1 MANRWNAA
9 LGLVGMLFVAV
20 AHAEPMQIAAVSN
33 ASHIDALCHSWTE
46 TPCLLRVGGN
56 LRHQETGRPLVGKR
70 LRFVAGGDTIC
81 SATTD
86 LSGRASCVGVVRSG
100 RTVAESGYRIL
111 FEGDGPFLAN
121 SAEGT
126 TIVKIGAISSE

>member
-9 LGLVGMLFVAV
+9 LGLLGMIFVGIAD
-20 AHAEPMQIAAVSN
+20 AEPMQLASN
-33 ASHIDALCHSWTE
+33 DHIDALCHSWTE

-56 LRHQETGRPLVGKR
+56 LRHQETGQPLVGKR
-70 LRFVAGGDTIC
+70 LRFVAGGSTIC

-86 LSGRASCVGVVRSG
+86 LSGRASCVGVVPSG
-100 RTVAESGYRIL
+100 RIVAESGYRIL

-121 SAEGT
+121 SAEGL
-126 TIVKIGAISSE
+126 TIVKIGATTSE

>member
-1 MANRWNAA
+1 MANRWHAA
-9 LGLVGMLFVAV
+9 LGLLGMIFVSV
-20 AHAEPMQIAAVSN
+20 AHAEPMQIAARD
-33 ASHIDALCHSWTE
+33 HIDALCHSWTE
-46 TPCLLRVGGN
+46 TACLLRVGGN

-86 LSGRASCVGVVRSG
+86 LSGRASCLGVVRSG

-111 FEGDGPFLAN
+111 FEGDGPFLAG
-121 SAEGT
+121 SAEGR
-126 TIVKIGAISSE
+126 TIVKIGATQN